1 MIDIDHHIN
10 ARSRQVGRRV
20 LEAGEVR
27 SVTITTAYATDVDD
41 LWDACTNPERIPRWF
56 RPVSGDLREGGR
68 YQLEGNAGG
77 TIERCDPPHSFT
89 ATWEFG
95 EQLSWIEVRIT
106 ARSDDET
113 ELELEHIV
121 PVDAHWDQFGPGAVG
136 IGWDLGLL
144 GLHLHIT
151 SGQPVDPAEI
161 MAWSASE
168 DAKRFTLASSE
179 RWREANVTGG
189 ASEADARAQADR
201 TTAAYTEG

>member
-1 MIDIDHHIN
+1 LIDIDHHIN
-10 ARSRQVGRRV
+10 ERRRQVGRRV
-20 LEAGEVR
+20 LEAGDVR
-27 SVTITTAYATDVDD
+27 SVTITTDYPTDVDD
-41 LWDACTNPERIPRWF
+41 LWDACTNPERLPRWF
-56 RPVSGDLREGGR
+56 LPLSGDLRVGGR

-95 EQLSWIEVRIT
+95 EQVSWIELRLTPI
-106 ARSDDET
+106 SSEET

-121 PVDAHWDQFGPGAVG
+121 PVDAHWEQFGPGAVG
-136 IGWDLGLL
+136 IGWDLGLI

-151 SGQPVDPAEI
+151 SGDPVDPGEF

-168 DAKRFTLASSE
+168 DGKRFTVRSSE
-179 RWREANVTGG
+179 GWRAANLAGG
-189 ASEADARAQADR
+189 ADDAEAQAQAER